1 MNQNISHCY
10 LTPFRVL
17 FGHEHF
23 MCMTIYTLTILHQ
36 VYFSY
41 IRAAYSKSF
50 FYSVYYTLSI
60 RYTSSSLEATRQDTN
75 EILLSESLS
84 LSLSLLRFSRRTS
97 CVTRSFSFTRPDDL
111 QVSSVILYSRMC
123 LLSKL
128 GSAFQVIRSF
138 YFGNRLLMSMMLR
151 FPILLY
157 CKALVFRCLIFVF
170 VVSLLL
176 HIWLSWQEREMQEEL
191 LIKDAQVTQLSILAL
206 EESKAWSWVT
216 RDVTST
222 TKRNAST
229 TFVTTVSCQQNRMI
243 TIPRLESDLPIFQSQ
258 NHYLQK

>member
-75 EILLSESLS
+75 EILLSEYLSLS
-84 LSLSLLRFSRRTS
+84 LSLSLEILKKNLVRHSKFFFHETWWSTS
-97 CVTRSFSFTRPDDL
+97 
-111 QVSSVILYSRMC
+111 
-123 LLSKL
+123 
-128 GSAFQVIRSF
+128 
-138 YFGNRLLMSMMLR
+138 
-151 FPILLY
+151 
-157 CKALVFRCLIFVF
+157 
-170 VVSLLL
+170 
-176 HIWLSWQEREMQEEL
+176 
-191 LIKDAQVTQLSILAL
+191 
-206 EESKAWSWVT
+206 
-216 RDVTST
+216 
-222 TKRNAST
+222 
-229 TFVTTVSCQQNRMI
+229 
-243 TIPRLESDLPIFQSQ
+243 
-258 NHYLQK
+258 